1 MRKTKKMEAAQVD
14 VLTRKDLADKGEMWA
29 QKYPLNLFCG
39 GDNREAFA
47 REDLCIS
54 FAAGIE
60 QYLRS
65 IWHEPNKELPEE
77 GEWCLL
83 QTSCGFRLAVRR
95 TTQTGVCRWWLMD
108 YSMYDGRGL
117 EHWAYVADLTVRLNA
132 SVKKKN

>member
-1 MRKTKKMEAAQVD
+1 MEAAQVD

-39 GDNREAFA
+39 GDGREAFA

-77 GEWCLL
+77 GE
-83 QTSCGFRLAVRR
+83 
-95 TTQTGVCRWWLMD
+95 
-108 YSMYDGRGL
+108 
-117 EHWAYVADLTVRLNA
+117 
-132 SVKKKN
+132 

>member
-1 MRKTKKMEAAQVD
+1 MRKIKKMETVQVD
-14 VLTRKDLADKGEMWA
+14 ALTRKDLVDKSGIWA

-47 REDLCIS
+47 REDLCTS

-60 QYLRS
+60 QYLRD
-65 IWHEPNKELPEE
+65 IWHKPDKELPKE

-95 TTQTGVCRWWLMD
+95 TTQTGICRWWLMD

-117 EHWAYVADLTVRLNA
+117 EHWAYIADLTVRLNT